1 MDKLEITQVIYY
13 ASYYYDKLQRGNRN
27 PNIKLVHLPSDIRK
41 SVVIDK
47 LHDTFYKVAW
57 KG

>member
-1 MDKLEITQVIYY
+1 MDKLEITQVIIMINC
-13 ASYYYDKLQRGNRN
+13 KEVTEKN